1 MLTNVT
7 FSLDPFLLK
16 KARGRAAGERTTL
29 NALFRQ
35 WVSGYVNPRRPAND
49 FQALMKRLD
58 YADAGRKFSREEMN
72 ER

>member
-7 FSLDPFLLK
+7 FSLDPLLLK
-16 KARGRAAGERTTL
+16 KARGRAAVEHTTL

-35 WVSGYVNPRRPAND
+35 WVSGYVSPRRPASD
-49 FQALMKRLD
+49 FQAMMKRFD
-58 YADAGRKFSREEMN
+58 YADAGRSFTREEMN